1 MTTRR
6 TSELSRY
13 MTALAVMTV
22 AATSTVA
29 QAADPV
35 FGDVRV
41 LATVPT
47 PPGSPEGVAF
57 HKDRVY
63 VAGPAKL
70 GTILSGPSK
79 VLEFHG
85 DTGQLTRT
93 WDTQG
98 ENILGEHANS
108 CVAFDAHDRLYV
120 VNTQIGIYR
129 IDVTSGAQTSY
140 STPFPDLP
148 ACNLLVTNNCS
159 PTPLGLPPLPND
171 LVFASNGDAYVS
183 DSMQATIWRVPA
195 GGGDPQIW
203 FQDRRFASPYIGV
216 NGLRIDPTGTRL
228 YLTVTTDLLA
238 RSFVYTLPLVA
249 HPTAADLAVFH
260 AFAPGDA
267 PDGIA
272 FGATGKLYVTLSLPT
287 TSGFVVLRPD
297 GSEEARVTSN
307 LLSPTV
313 PFDSPAN
320 VAFDGAGSMFV
331 VNHAFLTNLP
341 SHFTVLEVFVDDPGL
356 PLNLPRLH

>member
-1 MTTRR
+1 MKTSAMTTRR
-6 TSELSRY
+6 ASYLLLSVLA
-13 MTALAVMTV
+13 TAWPG
-22 AATSTVA
+22 AAA

-35 FGDVRV
+35 FGDVEV

-47 PPGSPEGVAF
+47 PPGSPEGIAY
-57 HKDRVY
+57 HNSRVY
-63 VAGPAKL
+63 IAGPAKL

-85 DTGQLTRT
+85 DTGQLLHT

-108 CVAFDAHDRLYV
+108 CVAFDDQDRLYV
-120 VNTQIGIYR
+120 LNTQIGMYR
-129 IDVTSGAQTSY
+129 IDVTDGTQTAY

-148 ACNLLVTNNCS
+148 PCSVLAKQNCS
-159 PTPLGLPPLPND
+159 PSPLPLPPLPND
-171 LVFASNGDAYVS
+171 VVFAASGDAYVT
-183 DSMQATIWRVPA
+183 DSMQATIWRVPV
-195 GGGDPQIW
+195 GGGAPQIW
-203 FQDRRFASPYIGV
+203 FQDRRLASPYIGV
-216 NGLRIDPTGTRL
+216 NGVRIDPSGTRL
-228 YLTVTTDLLA
+228 YVTVTADLLA
-238 RSFVYTLPLVA
+238 RSFVYTLPLVEQ
-249 HPTAADLAVFH
+249 PTAADLSVFH
-260 AFAPGDA
+260 AFPLGEAA
-267 PDGIA
+267 DGIA

-341 SHFTVLEVFVDDPGL
+341 SHFTVLKVFVDDPGL
-356 PLNLPRLH
+356 PLQLPRLQ